1 MLSTV
6 MRQVELAS
14 IWMHKRKGLLFLS
27 DTTLRDGEQMP
38 GVRLN
43 PSEKVQ
49 IAQALAAAGIHSID
63 AGFPAAAQEEI
74 DSIKQIAASVKG
86 PVVNAHCRTLA
97 SDIDA
102 AREALGELSL
112 FKRAV
117 TLFVGISK
125 LHREQKHRKSK
136 AEIVKMTVDAIQYAK
151 RYFQIVTF
159 GPEDASRTEPEFLH
173 EIYKEA
179 IDAGAT
185 TCGFADTV
193 GYLTPDKAADKIK
206 SIQDHVPNIS
216 HAMLAVHFHNDLGLG
231 TANALACIKQ
241 GVNIVQGTINGLG
254 ERAGNTPLEE
264 VIMAL
269 TVHPDEFP
277 VKCRIKTEQLYELS
291 RLVARLTAVEPA
303 PAKAVIGGNVF
314 RTEAGVHQDGVL
326 KDPSVYLPFLPEQVG
341 APPVQLVL
349 GKHSGKR
356 AVAHRAAEIGRQL
369 SDDEVNLVLQHLKHH
384 PRKRSYASSEDVRQL
399 LDEVFP
405 SNASDTAT
413 GNGASP
419 AMATMVI
426 EPSQADRDTVV
437 AHTVKPR

>member
-43 PSEKVQ
+43 PGEKLQ
-49 IAQALAAAGIHSID
+49 IAAALAKAGIHSID
-63 AGFPAAAQEEI
+63 AGFPAAAKEEI
-74 DSIKQIAASVKG
+74 ESIRKIAETVRG
-86 PVVNAHCRTLA
+86 PVINAHCRTLE

-102 AREALGELSL
+102 AREALAGLSI

-173 EIYKEA
+173 EIYSEA

-193 GYLTPDKAADKIK
+193 GYLTPDKAADRIK
-206 SIQDHVPNIS
+206 SIQDNVKNIS
-216 HAMLAVHFHNDLGLG
+216 QAMLAVHFHNDLGLG

-241 GVNIVQGTINGLG
+241 GVNIVQGTVNGLG

-264 VIMAL
+264 VIMAI
-269 TVHPDEFP
+269 TVHPDEYP
-277 VKCRIKTEQLYELS
+277 VKCRVQTKQLYELS
-291 RLVARLTAVEPA
+291 RLVARLTGVEPA

-349 GKHSGKR
+349 GKHSGRR
-356 AVAHRAAEIGRQL
+356 AVAHRAAEIGRTL
-369 SDDEVNLVLQHLKHH
+369 SDDEVGQVLQYLKQH
-384 PRKRSYASSEDVRQL
+384 PRQSSYASAEEVCQL

-405 SNASDTAT
+405 ANVSNGSPRESNLATVAELPLSDRETIEH
-413 GNGASP
+413 GA
-419 AMATMVI
+419 A
-426 EPSQADRDTVV
+426 
-437 AHTVKPR
+437 KPR

>member
-1 MLSTV
+1 
-6 MRQVELAS
+6 
-14 IWMHKRKGLLFLS
+14 MHKRKGLLFLS

-43 PSEKVQ
+43 PDQKLQ
-49 IAQALAAAGIHSID
+49 IAQGLAKAGIHSID

-74 DSIKQIAASVKG
+74 DSIKKIAESVRG
-86 PVVNAHCRTLA
+86 PVINAHCRTLEA
-97 SDIDA
+97 DIDA
-102 AREALGELSL
+102 AREALGSLSI

-125 LHREQKHRKSK
+125 LHREQKHKKSK

-206 SIQDHVPNIS
+206 SIQDNVPNIS
-216 HAMLAVHFHNDLGLG
+216 QALLAVHFHNDLGLG

-241 GVNIVQGTINGLG
+241 GVNIVQGTVNGLG

-264 VIMAL
+264 VIMAI
-269 TVHPDEFP
+269 TVHPDEYP
-277 VKCRIKTEQLYELS
+277 VRCKIRTKELYELS
-291 RLVARLTAVEPA
+291 RLVARLTGVEPA

-326 KDPSVYLPFLPEQVG
+326 KDPSVYLPYLPEQIG

-349 GKHSGKR
+349 GKHSGRR
-356 AVAHRAAEIGRQL
+356 AVAHRAAEIGRSL
-369 SDDEVNLVLQHLKHH
+369 SDAEVNQVLQHLKQH
-384 PRKRSYASSEDVRQL
+384 PRKASYATAEEVGEL
-399 LDEVFP
+399 LAEVFP
-405 SNASDTAT
+405 AAAAKTVPVGDAPT
-413 GNGASP
+413 
-419 AMATMVI
+419 VI
-426 EPSQADRDTVV
+426 EPAASNRETVEHQG
-437 AHTVKPR
+437 AKAR